1 MESNKLT
8 IMSEMYRQDG
18 TDIEVEGLTVIVDG
32 VIKQAFDKIK
42 EIRSY
47 KSYNEVLRDILFEG
61 INTIITQHKGSVTI

>member
-18 TDIEVEGLTVIVDG
+18 TDVEVEGLTVIVNG

-42 EIRSY
+42 EIKNSGM
-47 KSYNEVLRDILFEG
+47 SCLL
-61 INTIITQHKGSVTI
+61 